1 MFIYTA
7 STLAIALSAYL
18 TVTVLLYAF
27 QRKLMYHPEHNLP
40 SPTDEGL
47 QGVEALSIAGHD
59 GINLHCWWAPPPEG
73 GFTVLHFHGNAG
85 DLTHRADRLKLLRNM
100 GFGVLLAGYRYNGGS
115 GGKPSEEAIIA
126 DARMVFDWL
135 ARHVPGDRIILY
147 GESLGTGVALALAAE
162 GRGRAVVLEA
172 PYSSIVD
179 VAASRYPLIP
189 VRSLMKDSFDSMSR
203 LQLVKVPVLILH
215 GTDDRVIP
223 IGFARRLKA
232 FGGEQV
238 VMHEYEGGGHT
249 DLFDIPEGAAAD
261 LAAFLNSVTGNTGQT
276 SPESPSSRKRA
287 VDKASG
293 VSTSIIGPSLP
304 TGTSST
310 ASE

>member
-7 STLAIALSAYL
+7 SALAIALSAYM

-27 QRKLMYHPEHNLP
+27 QRKLMYHPESNLP
-40 SPTDEGL
+40 SPEDEGL
-47 QGVEALSIAGHD
+47 QGVEAVAIAGHD
-59 GINLHCWWAPPPEG
+59 GIPLHCWWAPPPEG

-85 DLTHRADRLKLLRNM
+85 DLTHRADRLKLLKNM

-126 DARMVFDWL
+126 DAKMVFDWL
-135 ARHVPGDRIILY
+135 VRHVPADRIILY

-162 GRGRAVVLEA
+162 GKGRAVVLEA
-172 PYSSIVD
+172 PYSSIAD

-189 VRSLMKDSFDSMSR
+189 VRRLMKDGFDSMSR
-203 LQLVKVPVLILH
+203 IQRVKVPVLILH

-223 IGFARRLKA
+223 IRFARRLKA
-232 FGGEQV
+232 GSGQQA

-249 DLFDIPEGAAAD
+249 DLFDIPNGATAD
-261 LAAFLNSVTGNTGQT
+261 LAAFLNSVTGKTGQI
-276 SPESPSSRKRA
+276 SPEASSNLERA
-287 VDKASG
+287 ADKASG